1 MSPPH
6 SPSATP
12 DGGAAS
18 LGTRGRV
25 KQEPADDDE
34 VAVPADAWE
43 AHRPL
48 ITTLYRDQNK
58 RLKDVMFILEESH
71 GFTAT

>member
-1 MSPPH
+1 MSPSQP
-6 SPSATP
+6 PSARP
-12 DGGAAS
+12 EGRAAS
-18 LGTRGRV
+18 LGARGYV
-25 KQEPADDDE
+25 KREPADDDDA
-34 VAVPADAWE
+34 AVPADAWE